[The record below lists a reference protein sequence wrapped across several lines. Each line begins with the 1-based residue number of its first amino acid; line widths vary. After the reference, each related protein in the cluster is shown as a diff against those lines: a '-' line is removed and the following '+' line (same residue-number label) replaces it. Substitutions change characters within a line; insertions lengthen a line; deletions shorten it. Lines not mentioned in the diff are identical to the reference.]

1 MINTL
6 SPLQLRLHC
15 VTDKARRGESMNDEE
30 STCVFCRI
38 VSSGAPAQIICED
51 ELSLSIL
58 DINPLAQGHC
68 LVIPRRHVPW
78 WHQLSVEETT
88 SLFSLARATAERIMR
103 ALSPEFVT
111 MYARGRRIP
120 HTHIFLIPTYKGD
133 PTDRHFNALEAFQ
146 EQASTLAGLRDGGAL
161 SRTADLLRQT

>member
-1 MINTL
+1 M
-6 SPLQLRLHC
+6 SDGRS
-15 VTDKARRGESMNDEE
+15 D
-30 STCVFCRI
+30 CVFCRI
-38 VSSGAPAQIICED
+38 ASNSAPAQLVLEN
-51 ELSLSIL
+51 ELSLSVL

-78 WHQLSVEETT
+78 WHQLSPEETT
-88 SLFSLARATAERIMR
+88 SLFSLAKDTAERIMK

-133 PTDRHFNALEAFQ
+133 PTDRHFNALEGFQ
-146 EQASTLAGLRDGGAL
+146 EQASALASLREERALTL
-161 SRTADLLRQT
+161 TADLLRMA